1 MPFWEVIVCNN
12 DNLLKYKNVMTYK
25 IAPGLEDDKWK
36 DNQETSNEEW
46 NECIVEGKDH
56 YYQQRQL
63 PWFCCCIANPERNTN
78 IITENSIFIAF
89 QCVITLSI
97 YNPVKTIMMNK
108 IKDTSTFLSSE
119 NAQGK
124 CTLSI

>member
-1 MPFWEVIVCNN
+1 
-12 DNLLKYKNVMTYK
+12 MTYK

-63 PWFCCCIANPERNTN
+63 P
-78 IITENSIFIAF
+78 
-89 QCVITLSI
+89 
-97 YNPVKTIMMNK
+97 
-108 IKDTSTFLSSE
+108 
-119 NAQGK
+119 
-124 CTLSI
+124 